1 MKSRAEKL
9 GRMVS
14 LMKLQLRLSEWQ
26 LAELRQQEQTLQE
39 EEAYLVT
46 ALNEMRLPAGSSSES
61 IARRLTTTGTGA
73 RAVQA
78 EASRQFDQ
86 VRAENRRVK
95 HLEQIAKEAVAAGL
109 RDAEGRALE
118 EMSGVHAGVRD
129 RTATGFKK

>member
-1 MKSRAEKL
+1 MTLRAERL

-14 LMKLQLRLSEWQ
+14 LMKSQLRLSEWQ
-26 LAELRQQEQTLQE
+26 LAQLRQQEQNLQE

-46 ALNEMRLPAGSSSES
+46 TLNERRLPMGSSSES
-61 IARRLTTTGTGA
+61 IARRLTTTGVGV

-95 HLEQIAKEAVAAGL
+95 HLEQIARSAAAADL
-109 RDAEGRALE
+109 RDAERRALE
-118 EMSGVHAGVRD
+118 EMTNLHAGARD
-129 RTATGFKK
+129 RTAPTG